1 MSKRMAL
8 AALVLLG
15 GCAVGR
21 PDILSGSN
29 PADPAIPSRPPT
41 QPSVTAGNGVA
52 FPVTAGDW
60 ETVNRRVTPGLRRLP

>member
-1 MSKRMAL
+1 MSKHVAL

-15 GCAVGR
+15 GCATPR

-29 PADPAIPSRPPT
+29 PADPAIPSRLPT

-60 ETVNRRVTPGLRRLP
+60 GAVNRRVTPGSGRSP